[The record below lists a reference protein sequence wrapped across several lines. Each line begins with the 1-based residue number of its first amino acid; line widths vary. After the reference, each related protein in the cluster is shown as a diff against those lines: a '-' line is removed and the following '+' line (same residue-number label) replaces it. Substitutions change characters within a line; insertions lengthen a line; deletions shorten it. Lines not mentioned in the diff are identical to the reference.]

1 METNDQRSP
10 LSRRLLALVN
20 AKLGHEKNFYSALER
35 VTGVDRETWKH
46 WYLKPQV
53 VDPSTKILSAS
64 FKVWPQYAF
73 WLSTGIDDDACG
85 HISVSTTESSNI
97 SSTEQL
103 KKVRVVTELYFDSF
117 MKIASCNLDDID
129 HHLHMVEYA
138 QKLRIK
144 EVAKLC
150 LEISNGN
157 QEG

>member
-35 VTGVDRETWKH
+35 TTGVDRETWKH

-53 VDPSTKILSAS
+53 ADPSTKILSAS

-73 WLSTGIDDDACG
+73 WLATGIEDDAYG
-85 HISVSTTESSNI
+85 HISVSATESSNI
-97 SSTEQL
+97 STTEQH

-117 MKIASCNLDDID
+117 MKTVTCNLDDLE
-129 HHLHMVEYA
+129 HHLHLVEYA

-157 QEG
+157 QES